1 MELREFKD
9 ILFKK
14 AEEVGFSKY
23 EIYYVNKESL
33 DIDVADLEVEKY
45 GLSNTMGVS
54 FRGLLNGKMGYSYTE
69 KLDEESAEIVITN
82 ARQCAELVESDDE
95 EFIFSGADKYE
106 EINCYDENL
115 ANLSANEQINL
126 AIELEKIAKSVS
138 DKIEKVS
145 ECGVNVSKRELAII
159 NSEGIDL
166 KDVKT
171 IITCGTEVVAKDGE
185 NMVNDYEFVLGTSL
199 NHVDINKIAES
210 AVSKTISKLG
220 AYSVQS
226 GKYKV
231 LLSNDMTAYLLS
243 AMESNFYGDVA
254 QEGKSLLK
262 GKIGENIAT
271 SCVNLIDNPLLP
283 GVIGSRSFDDEGVP
297 TRSKYLIENGE
308 FKGFL
313 HSLKTAK
320 KDGVETTGNAF
331 KAGLAAPV
339 KVNSTNLYIEKGSKS
354 FDELVGYIGDGLYI
368 TSLEGMHA
376 GANAITGD
384 FSLAAQG
391 KLIENG
397 KIARGVKQITVAGN
411 FFELFQSVEE
421 VGTDL
426 KFGMYGTGSPSI
438 VIKELSV
445 AGE

>member
-1 MELREFKD
+1 MELRDFKE

-14 AEEVGFSKY
+14 AEEAGFSKY
-23 EIYYVNKESL
+23 EIYYVNKEAL
-33 DIDVADLEVEKY
+33 DIDVIDEEVEKY
-45 GLSNTMGVS
+45 GLSSTMGVS

-69 KLDEESAEIVITN
+69 KLDEESADVVITN
-82 ARQCAELVESDDE
+82 AKQCAELVESDDE

-126 AIELEKIAKSVS
+126 AIELDKVAKKVS
-138 DKIEKVS
+138 DEIDRIAES
-145 ECGVNVSKRELAII
+145 GVAVSKRELAII
-159 NSEGIDL
+159 NSEGVDL
-166 KDVKT
+166 RDVKT
-171 IITCGTEVVAKDGE
+171 IVTCATQAIAKDGD
-185 NMVNDYEFVLGTSL
+185 NMVTDYEFVYGTSL
-199 NHVDINKIAES
+199 NVVDINKIAEE
-210 AVSKTISKLG
+210 AVTKTLNKVGS
-220 AYSVQS
+220 YSVES

-231 LLSNDMTAYLLS
+231 LLSNEMTAYLLS

-254 QEGKSLLK
+254 QQGKSLLK
-262 GKIGENIAT
+262 GKVGDEIAN
-271 SCVNLIDNPLLP
+271 SCVNLVDNPLLD
-283 GVIGSRSFDDEGVP
+283 GVVGSRTFDDEGVP

-313 HSLKTAK
+313 HNLKTAK

-339 KVNSTNLYIEKGSKS
+339 KVNSTNLYIDKGNKA
-354 FDELVGYIGDGLYI
+354 FDELVEYIVDGLYI
-368 TSLEGMHA
+368 TDLEGMHA

-397 KIARGVKQITVAGN
+397 KLTRGVKQITVAGN
-411 FFELFQSVEE
+411 FFEVLKSIEE

-426 KFGMYGTGSPSI
+426 RFGMFGTGAPSI